1 VSELEKLQ
9 AGFQAYLMDDPSGA
23 EFTRFIVD
31 DEKVGVR
38 KRLAIYFDA
47 YRLRLIEALSA
58 AYPKLKL
65 LLGDDL
71 FDTTA
76 RAYIRDHPS
85 MYSNIRWYGDKLQLH
100 LLFTLPQHPIAADMA
115 HFEWAL
121 ANAFDAEDVAE
132 LTLQELAEIPPENWG
147 ALQFSFQPALQIVPL
162 HWNAVAVWKALDA
175 EEIPPSPTSC
185 DGYTSWLIWR
195 SDLNPQ
201 FRSMDKTETSA
212 LQMAMRGDC
221 FAEICMN
228 LEAVL
233 SSEAATLLA
242 AQYLASWLELGLI
255 SDVRRT
261 GTEVHI

>member
-1 VSELEKLQ
+1 MSELEQLQ

-76 RAYIRDHPS
+76 RAYIRDYPS

-132 LTLQELAEIPPENWG
+132 LTLQDLAGIPPENWG
-147 ALQFSFQPALQIVPL
+147 ALQFGFQPALQIVPL
-162 HWNAVAVWKALDA
+162 HWNTVAVWKALDA
-175 EEIPPSPTSC
+175 EEVPPVPTAC
-185 DGYTSWLIWR
+185 DGYTTWLIWR

-201 FRSMDKTETSA
+201 FRSMDKMEASA
-212 LQMAMRGDC
+212 LQMAMRGDR
-221 FAEICMN
+221 FAEICMS
-228 LEAVL
+228 LEDEL
-233 SSEAATLLA
+233 SAEEATLLA
-242 AQYLASWLELGLI
+242 AQYLAGWLEQGLI
-255 SDVRRT
+255 SDVRLS
-261 GTEVHI
+261 VADM

>member
-1 VSELEKLQ
+1 MSELEQLQ
-9 AGFQAYLMDDPSGA
+9 AGFQAYLMDHTSGA

-31 DEKVGVR
+31 DEKVGAR

-76 RAYIRDHPS
+76 RAYIRDYPS

-121 ANAFDAEDVAE
+121 ANAFDAEDVPE
-132 LTLQELAEIPPENWG
+132 LTLQDLAEIPPENWG
-147 ALQFSFQPALQIVPL
+147 ALQFGFQPALQIVPL
-162 HWNAVAVWKALDA
+162 HWNTVAVWKALDA
-175 EEIPPSPTSC
+175 EEVPPAPAEC
-185 DGYTSWLIWR
+185 DSYTTWLIWR

-201 FRSMDKTETSA
+201 FRSTDKTEATA

-221 FAEICMN
+221 FAEICMS
-228 LEAVL
+228 LEAEL
-233 SSEAATLLA
+233 SAEEATVLA
-242 AQYLASWLELGLI
+242 AQYLAGWLEQGLI
-255 SDVRRT
+255 SDVKLSAAD
-261 GTEVHI
+261 I

>member
-1 VSELEKLQ
+1 VSELERLQ

-23 EFTRFIVD
+23 QFTRFIVD
-31 DEKVGVR
+31 DGKVDVR
-38 KRLAIYFDA
+38 KRLGIYFDA

-71 FDTTA
+71 FDATA
-76 RAYIRDHPS
+76 RAYIRDYPS

-132 LTLQELAEIPPENWG
+132 LKLQDLAEIPADNWG
-147 ALQFSFQPALQIVPL
+147 ALQFVFQPALQIVPL
-162 HWNAVAVWKALDA
+162 HWNTVAVWKALDA
-175 EEIPPSPTSC
+175 EEVPPAPVESDS
-185 DGYTSWLIWR
+185 YTSWLIWR

-201 FRSMDKTETSA
+201 FRSMDKAEAMA
-212 LQMAMRGDC
+212 LQMAMSGDS
-221 FAEICMN
+221 FAEICMG
-228 LEAVL
+228 LEAEL
-233 SSEAATLLA
+233 SAEEATLLA
-242 AQYLASWLELGLI
+242 AQYLAGWLEQGLI
-255 SDVRRT
+255 SDVKIAVA
-261 GTEVHI
+261 EI